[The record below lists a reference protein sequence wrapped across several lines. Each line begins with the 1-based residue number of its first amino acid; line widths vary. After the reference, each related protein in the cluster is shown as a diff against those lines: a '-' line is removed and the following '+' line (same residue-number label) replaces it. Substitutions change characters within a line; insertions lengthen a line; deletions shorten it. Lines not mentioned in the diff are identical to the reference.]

1 MGKPNI
7 LVVAFLIVGSLTA
20 GGCQR
25 GPVRYAIEGT
35 VTLDGKSLD
44 GGSINFRPV
53 ERTPGPTAGAE
64 IKDGKFVIPREGG
77 LLPGKFRVEIT
88 ASRPGK
94 NVVLDE
100 IFGREVPAYE
110 QYLPARYNTRSELH
124 AEVGESKS
132 NHFDF
137 ELFSTP

>member
-1 MGKPNI
+1 MSKTYWI
-7 LVVAFLIVGSLTA
+7 VVAMLVVGSLTA

-25 GPVRYAIEGT
+25 GSVRYAIKGT
-35 VTLDGKSLD
+35 VALDGKPLD
-44 GGSINFRPV
+44 SGSINFRPV
-53 ERTPGPTAGAE
+53 EKTPGPTAGAE

-100 IFGREVPAYE
+100 MSGREVPAYE
-110 QYLPARYNTRSELH
+110 QYLPARYNTRSELR
-124 AEVGESKS
+124 AEVSESKS